1 MIKEIKLT
9 KSDEENL
16 FINIKNEIILKLQN
30 IRYTGHI
37 DDLGNEIGMAV
48 SNHIYKNNKSLNIFG
63 FDKKSF
69 IYGFE
74 HGASLNDGTH

>member
-16 FINIKNEIILKLQN
+16 FINIKKEIILKLQH
-30 IRYTGHI
+30 IKYTGHL

-48 SNHIYKNNKSLNIFG
+48 SKHICKNGKFLNIFG
-63 FDKKSF
+63 FDKESF
-69 IYGFE
+69 IDGFE
-74 HGASLNDGTH
+74 HGNSLNDGTH

>member
-16 FINIKNEIILKLQN
+16 FINIKNEIILKLQH
-30 IRYTGHI
+30 IKYTGHL

-48 SNHIYKNNKSLNIFG
+48 SKHICKNGKFLNIFG
-63 FDKKSF
+63 FDKESF
-69 IYGFE
+69 IDGFD
-74 HGASLNDGTH
+74 HGVSLKDGTH